1 MADSKETIRL
11 LESRRYRAMCEGD
24 AKTLEEL
31 LADSLVYTHSYG
43 GADSKASYLDGIRS
57 KKWIYQE
64 VERPIEDIQV
74 HGDCAVV
81 AGPAVEMVG
90 TTVTREQDIVSRPA
104 KEIVVP
110 AAAGDAVVAPQTVDD
125 VAEARP
131 SEVVG
136 SPSSSYATNVRE
148 PLERTLGGID
158 LDDAR
163 PAAVP
168 VI

>member
-11 LESRRYRAMCEGD
+11 LESRRYTAMCEAD

-57 KKWIYQE
+57 KKWQYQA

-81 AGPAVEMVG
+81 TGQVRIQLLSSGQPKKLN
-90 TTVTREQDIVSRPA
+90 SRF
-104 KEIVVP
+104 
-110 AAAGDAVVAPQTVDD
+110 
-125 VAEARP
+125 
-131 SEVVG
+131 
-136 SPSSSYATNVRE
+136 TNVWVKGRQGWQMVAWQST
-148 PLERTLGGID
+148 PL
-158 LDDAR
+158 
-163 PAAVP
+163 PA
-168 VI
+168 